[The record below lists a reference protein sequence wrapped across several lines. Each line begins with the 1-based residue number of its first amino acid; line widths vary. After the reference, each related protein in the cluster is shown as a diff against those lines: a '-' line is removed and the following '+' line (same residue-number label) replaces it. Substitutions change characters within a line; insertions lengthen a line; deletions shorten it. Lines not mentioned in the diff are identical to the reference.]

1 MDKLTFAGFALALFA
16 VVGGFVI
23 EGGILGTLFQL
34 PAFVIVVGGTLGA
47 VMVQSSLNQFVQAF
61 KMLKWVVIPP
71 KYDVE
76 AGIAQISFW
85 ANEARQ
91 HGFLVLETEADSEL
105 DGFTNRGLNLL
116 VDGAEP
122 QVLREAMDI
131 EMSLQQEHMNAQVKV
146 FEAMGGYSPTIGIVG
161 AVLGLIQAMSHIKD
175 PQLLATGIATAFVAT
190 IYGVGFA
197 NFVYIPIANKLRHC
211 IYRQMLYKEM
221 LIEGLYSIANGE
233 SPRSI
238 EIKLASYQ
246 LE

>member
-1 MDKLTFAGFALALFA
+1 MDKLTLAGFFVAFIA
-16 VVGGFVI
+16 VVGGFAI
-23 EGGILGTLFQL
+23 EGGVLSTLFQL
-34 PAFVIVVGGTLGA
+34 PAFLIVVGGTLGA
-47 VMVQSSLNQFVQAF
+47 VMVQSSASQFIQAMR
-61 KMLKWVVIPP
+61 MLQWIIIPP
-71 KYDVE
+71 HHDIE
-76 AGIAQISFW
+76 AGIAQISYW

-91 HGFLVLETEADSEL
+91 HGFLVLESDAESEI
-105 DGFTNRGLNLL
+105 DDFTNRGLNLL

-122 QVLREAMDI
+122 QILREAMDI
-131 EMSLQQEHMNAQVKV
+131 ELSLQQEHMNAQVKV

-175 PQLLATGIATAFVAT
+175 PEMLATGIATAFVAT

-197 NFVYIPIANKLRHC
+197 NFVYIPIANKLRHT

-246 LE
+246 LD